1 MEDAGFET
9 AKMTIL
15 EKGYVANGDALVGL
29 RDFMVQ
35 DFGKLATKGWSEDDV
50 QQWERAVD
58 DALKEE
64 IDEFGGLK
72 FEAWVVLAKK

>member
-1 MEDAGFET
+1 
-9 AKMTIL
+9 MTIL